1 MTDRRHL
8 ADNKSALKE
17 SIFDMAE
24 KILLVEDHAASRAN
38 ISRFLRLHSYQV
50 VEVSDGEEALKLLAT
65 ETIDLVVSDLA
76 LPTIHGLNLTQQI
89 KSKWPNVPVIIISGF
104 MSDEA
109 GRLILDGK
117 GEFLAKPLDLT
128 VLASKVH
135 QLLGSR

>member
-1 MTDRRHL
+1 LTDRRHL
-8 ADNKSALKE
+8 ADNKLFRKAF
-17 SIFDMAE
+17 FDMPE

-89 KSKWPNVPVIIISGF
+89 KSKWPNVPVIIISAF
-104 MSDEA
+104 VSDEA
-109 GRLILDGK
+109 GKLILDGK

-135 QLLGSR
+135 QLLASR

>member
-1 MTDRRHL
+1 L
-8 ADNKSALKE
+8 FKKAF
-17 SIFDMAE
+17 FDMPE

-89 KSKWPNVPVIIISGF
+89 KSKWPNVPVIIISAF
-104 MSDEA
+104 VSDEA
-109 GRLILDGK
+109 GKLILDGK

-135 QLLGSR
+135 QLLASR

>member
-1 MTDRRHL
+1 MP
-8 ADNKSALKE
+8 
-17 SIFDMAE
+17 E

-38 ISRFLRLHSYQV
+38 ISRFLRLLSYEV

-89 KSKWPNVPVIIISGF
+89 NSKWPRVPVIIISAF
-104 MSDEA
+104 VSDEA
-109 GRLILDGK
+109 GKLIVDGK
-117 GEFLAKPLDLT
+117 GEFLAKPLDLS

-135 QLLGSR
+135 DLLASRY

>member
-1 MTDRRHL
+1 MP
-8 ADNKSALKE
+8 
-17 SIFDMAE
+17 E
-24 KILLVEDHAASRAN
+24 KILVVEDHAASRAN
-38 ISRFLRLHSYQV
+38 ISRFLRLHSYEV

-89 KSKWPNVPVIIISGF
+89 NSKWPRVPVIIISAF

-109 GRLILDGK
+109 GTLMLDGK

-135 QLLGSR
+135 QLLASRP

>member
-1 MTDRRHL
+1 
-8 ADNKSALKE
+8 
-17 SIFDMAE
+17 MAE
-24 KILLVEDHAASRAN
+24 KILLVEDHAASRSN
-38 ISRFLRLHSYQV
+38 ISRFLQLHSYQV

-89 KSKWPNVPVIIISGF
+89 NSKWPKVPVIIISAF
-104 MSDEA
+104 VSDEA
-109 GRLILDGK
+109 GKLILEGR

-135 QLLGSR
+135 QLLSRQ